1 VRGGYAYQRPGAAGA
16 RATLASPL
24 ADRLFFAGE
33 ATAGGM
39 SMTCGGA
46 FLSGE
51 RAAREVASHL
61 K

>member
-1 VRGGYAYQRPGAAGA
+1 V
-16 RATLASPL
+16 PL

-51 RAAREVASHL
+51 RAAREVAQRL
-61 K
+61 G